1 MQFVLDTTGQ
11 APDLAAIE
19 AVVRALDPAALVDLD
34 GNTHSVRIAT
44 TLTGGELRTQLRSA
58 GVPAE
63 GAQLVQLPSDCCGG
77 CGG

>member
-11 APDLAAIE
+11 SPDLAVIE
-19 AVVRALDPAALVDLD
+19 GVVRALDPAALVDLD
-34 GNTHSVRIAT
+34 RDTHSVRIAT
-44 TLTGGELRTQLRSA
+44 TLTSGELHTQLHAA

-63 GAQLVQLPSDCCGG
+63 AARLVQLPSDCCGG